1 MRKFLNFFR
10 RKKATAGPKLYV
22 TCNTLPIHNFN
33 ECIANDDF
41 NYLKRNLNDD
51 VSRSLLESTWLDIMD
66 EYFTLTNNRKAL
78 YQLKNKIAIMILE
91 KKVSVLELLQYCVV
105 KEINVDEELKS
116 YRMTK
121 ENLSQ
126 HLGLAKNDLLKK
138 IAALPEEM
146 KTNNNEFDK
155 TIAVLLSRGFSVN
168 RFRTVVSEWVAMLE
182 IVELQN
188 KANQE

>member
-33 ECIANDDF
+33 EIIN
-41 NYLKRNLNDD
+41 NQNLNFLKMNMDD
-51 VSRSLLESTWLDIMD
+51 QIPDSILEATWLNLMD
-66 EYFTLTNNRKAL
+66 EYFTLTNNPRATH
-78 YQLKNKIAIMILE
+78 QLKLKISLMLLE
-91 KKVSVLELLQYCVV
+91 KKINVLEILNHCIV
-105 KEINVDEELKS
+105 KKIDVDEELKS
-116 YRMTK
+116 YQLTK
-121 ENLSQ
+121 ENISQ
-126 HLGLAKNDLLKK
+126 HLGLLKNDLLKK
-138 IAALPEEM
+138 IAAIPEEISTS
-146 KTNNNEFDK
+146 KNEFDR